1 MSLSPFLSAILSIF
15 SLSLS
20 LSHSVG
26 IRLVSRRITP
36 ILSKDRCFL
45 LKKIHRN
52 PRRETCKV
60 KFNACRN
67 RLKSVEACNT
77 RRLILIKL
85 LKSLESWER
94 SIEYFVFLLVLFA
107 ACIVERYSFSRFDRK
122 HVLTINESYLKQI
135 NQR

>member
-67 RLKSVEACNT
+67 RLKSMEACNT